1 MWEWK
6 SNAEILRTKR
16 GTEMRIIRVD
26 FFIIFHSISTMHQ
39 NFRYIIF
46 VLVLIIFYEL
56 YLILYYKYTDYQVN
70 DHIAFLNSENTKLA
84 EIIAEKES
92 YNIYIRTPAYET
104 RIAKA
109 SQWKKLPGEEVIN
122 IISSDD
128 VKSNALIDVNEQI
141 QTARKSAD
149 NPTKWMSN
157 PEKWIYYLTVNMQ

>member
-1 MWEWK
+1 M
-6 SNAEILRTKR
+6 
-16 GTEMRIIRVD
+16 D
-26 FFIIFHSISTMHQ
+26 FSTFFYTIHPMQQ

-46 VLVLIIFYEL
+46 ALVLIIFYEL

-70 DHIAFLNSENTKLA
+70 DHIAFLNSENKKLT

-109 SQWKKLPGEEVIN
+109 SQWKKLPWEEVIS

-128 VKSNALIDVNEQI
+128 VNSNALIDVNEQI

-157 PEKWIYYLTVNMQ
+157 PEKWIYYLTVNMK